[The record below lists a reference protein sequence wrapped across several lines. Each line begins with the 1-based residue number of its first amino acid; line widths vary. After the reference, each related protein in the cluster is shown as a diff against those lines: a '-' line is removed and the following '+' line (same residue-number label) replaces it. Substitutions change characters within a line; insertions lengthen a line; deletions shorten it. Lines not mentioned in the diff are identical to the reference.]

1 MFTYISFW
9 FKNNKIEK
17 EFSIKGLDGKVNTIS
32 EIKDDFLVVGT
43 SNSTIKIIEILG
55 NKKHRIHQEI
65 INLDKDSIYKIIE
78 ISNFDLIS
86 CNERNIILLKFKKNN
101 YYEICQEIK
110 LNTPTCCLL
119 QISENIIAAN
129 HIILNKIS
137 FYELNKNQLN
147 LIKDIDNIELSLSNN
162 SMVILNDKYFCSIA
176 KQNIY
181 IISIDNL
188 VLVQKIDLKM
198 NITNIFPLCS
208 GMVLLCHYKEKEKGK
223 LDYSLSIKSFEE
235 KNKDLLIDFDQ
246 CIINKGVDNIDD
258 IFYLN
263 FFNPNSMII
272 VSQSNISLW
281 G

>member
-1 MFTYISFW
+1 M
-9 FKNNKIEK
+9 
-17 EFSIKGLDGKVNTIS
+17 
-32 EIKDDFLVVGT
+32 
-43 SNSTIKIIEILG
+43 
-55 NKKHRIHQEI
+55 
-65 INLDKDSIYKIIE
+65 
-78 ISNFDLIS
+78 
-86 CNERNIILLKFKKNN
+86 
-101 YYEICQEIK
+101 
-110 LNTPTCCLL
+110 
-119 QISENIIAAN
+119 
-129 HIILNKIS
+129 
-137 FYELNKNQLN
+137 
-147 LIKDIDNIELSLSNN
+147 
-162 SMVILNDKYFCSIA
+162 
-176 KQNIY
+176 
-181 IISIDNL
+181 
-188 VLVQKIDLKM
+188 QKIDLKM